1 MSRMTAERGLEAT
14 VAAAVADFGAEVKAK
29 LQGPGDAEDQLRG
42 PTDKLIVRVSEALG
56 LKTVLH
62 GEVRLVDLR
71 ARPDFGAE
79 VADAM
84 VGYIEIKQPGKG
96 ADPESFIGHDAEQ
109 WQKLRLLPNVLYTD
123 GNEWALRRNGQ
134 QIGEIAQFHGRV
146 RSAGSRLAPKD
157 DQFVR
162 VLRQFLL
169 WEPQP
174 PRNIGDLVKAVANL
188 CRLLRSEVRTA
199 LHLEA
204 RGRRTSLFGVLAE
217 EWRHLLFPD
226 ASDDAFADQYAQTVT
241 FALLLARAEGILFD
255 GQDIAVIAKKLYKK
269 HLLMGRALAVLT
281 DDSLGGL
288 GVSIDTMLRVI
299 GVVDWDRL
307 GGGEETYLRLY
318 EDFLAVYDARL
329 RQQTGSYYTP
339 NDLVSFM
346 VRSTD
351 DLLRSRLDLPQGF
364 ASPEVVVVDPAMG
377 TGTFLLHILQQVADT
392 VAADEGAEAV
402 GPWLR
407 DMAKRRLVGF
417 EKQMGPYAVA
427 ELRLY
432 EALRRKHSDAPAK
445 GLRLYVADTLDSPYV
460 KQTKLGIQYQDIA
473 ASRESANKVKRDEPV
488 MVVIGN
494 PPHDKAR
501 KGSGKWIETGEG
513 GPSAKAPLDAFRAPG
528 NGRYEYVL
536 ANLHVYF
543 WRWGTW
549 KVFDHHRDA
558 RCGVVAFISPSAFL
572 TSPGFA
578 GMRAYLR
585 HTADEGWIVD
595 LSPEGHQPDT
605 TTRIFPG
612 VQQPLCIAIFVR
624 HKTAQE
630 GSPARIHYLAVS
642 GQAEDKRAR
651 LRRLTLGD
659 PDWLACSD
667 EWQAPLS
674 PKRDATWTE
683 SPLVSD
689 LLPWSSRGVTPGR
702 TWVYAPDEE
711 TLKERWDQ
719 LLAADPEERRELFGE
734 SSDRRLDTRVGLL
747 PGIPPHRGTLAEE
760 AGPHQQPVPIGYR
773 SFDRQWLI
781 PDNRLM
787 VRPRPDLWRVRSDQQ
802 VYTCEH
808 PQPPTSG
815 PALTFSA
822 YIPDLD
828 YYKGNGG
835 GRIYP
840 LYRDAAASTP
850 NLSPKLLPY
859 LTRRLGQPVTAD
871 EVLAYIASVVAHPS
885 YTRQFHDEL
894 QTPGVRVPLT
904 ADPALWSACL
914 ALGREV
920 LWLHTY
926 GERYVDLS
934 ADRPRGA
941 PRLPEQRSP
950 KVVAEIPDTEDDMPN
965 NISYDPQTSTLHIGK
980 GAIAPVPSPV
990 WNYEVS
996 GTKVILK
1003 WFGYRKRK
1011 PAGKRSSRL
1020 DRINPPWWPRHRTTE
1035 LLNLLKVLARLV
1047 ELETVQ
1053 AKLLDQ
1059 VLASPQITVT
1069 DLVSVGILPVPESMR
1084 RLPKDYGSATLF
1096 DK

>member
-1 MSRMTAERGLEAT
+1 MA
-14 VAAAVADFGAEVKAK
+14 
-29 LQGPGDAEDQLRG
+29 LQ
-42 PTDKLIVRVSEALG
+42 
-56 LKTVLH
+56 
-62 GEVRLVDLR
+62 
-71 ARPDFGAE
+71 
-79 VADAM
+79 
-84 VGYIEIKQPGKG
+84 
-96 ADPESFIGHDAEQ
+96 
-109 WQKLRLLPNVLYTD
+109 
-123 GNEWALRRNGQ
+123 
-134 QIGEIAQFHGRV
+134 
-146 RSAGSRLAPKD
+146 
-157 DQFVR
+157 
-162 VLRQFLL
+162 
-169 WEPQP
+169 
-174 PRNIGDLVKAVANL
+174 
-188 CRLLRSEVRTA
+188 
-199 LHLEA
+199 LEA
-204 RGRRTSLFGVLAE
+204 RGRRTSLFRVLAE

-226 ASDDAFADQYAQTVT
+226 SSDDAFADQYAQTVT

-255 GQDIAVIAKKLYKK
+255 GQDITVIAKNLYKK

-281 DDSLGGL
+281 DESLGGL
-288 GVSIDTMLRVI
+288 GVSTDTLLRVI
-299 GVVDWDRL
+299 GVVDWDKI
-307 GGGEETYLRLY
+307 GGGSEEIYLRLY
-318 EDFLAVYDARL
+318 EDFLAVYDAKL
-329 RQQTGSYYTP
+329 RQRTGSYYTP

-351 DLLRSRLDLPQGF
+351 DLLCSRLDIPQGF

-392 VAADEGAEAV
+392 VAVDEGDEAV

-407 DMAKRRLVGF
+407 DMAKRRLIGF
-417 EKQMGPYAVA
+417 EKQMGPFAVA

-460 KQTKLGIQYQDIA
+460 EQTKLGIQYQDIA

-558 RCGVVAFISPSAFL
+558 RCGVVAFVSPSAFL

-585 HTADEGWIVD
+585 RTADEGWIVD
-595 LSPEGHQPDT
+595 LSPEGHTPDT
-605 TTRIFPG
+605 ATRVFPE
-612 VQQPLCIAIFVR
+612 VRQPLCIAIFAR
-624 HKTAQE
+624 HKDPQE

-642 GQAEDKRAR
+642 GRAEDKRAR
-651 LRRLTLGD
+651 LRQLTLD
-659 PDWLACSD
+659 DQDWSVCLE
-667 EWQAPLS
+667 EWQAPLI
-674 PKRDATWTE
+674 PQRDVAWLG
-683 SPLVSD
+683 SPLVSE

-719 LLAADPEERRELFGE
+719 FLAADPGERREWFGE
-734 SSDRRLDTRVGLL
+734 SCDRTLDSRVGPL
-747 PGIPPHRGTLAEE
+747 PSIAPHQGTLAEE
-760 AGPHQQPVPIGYR
+760 AGPHLRPVPIGYR

-787 VRPRPDLWRVRSDQQ
+787 VRPRPDLWRVRGDQQ

-822 YIPDLD
+822 HIPDLD

-840 LYRDAAASTP
+840 LYRDAEASTP
-850 NLSPKLLPY
+850 NLHPNLLPY
-859 LTRRLGQPVTAD
+859 LTQRLGESVTAED
-871 EVLAYIASVVAHPS
+871 VLAYIACVVAHPT
-885 YTRQFHDEL
+885 YTARFREEL
-894 QTPGVRVPLT
+894 HAPGVRVPLT
-904 ADPALWSACL
+904 ADSTLWSKGVT
-914 ALGREV
+914 LGREV

-926 GERYVDLS
+926 GERYVDAA
-934 ADRPRGA
+934 ADRPPGS
-941 PRLPEQRSP
+941 PKPPEDCRP
-950 KVVAEIPDTEDDMPN
+950 KVVSEIPDTEDDLPN
-965 NISYDPQTSTLHIGK
+965 DILHDPEALTLHIGK
-980 GAIAPVPSPV
+980 GRIAPVPVEV

-1020 DRINPPWWPRHRTTE
+1020 DDINPSWWPHQRTTD
-1035 LLNLLKVLARLV
+1035 LLNLLNVLSSLVALEEEQARL
-1047 ELETVQ
+1047 LEQ
-1053 AKLLDQ
+1053 I
-1059 VLASPQITVT
+1059 LASPQITVV
-1069 DLVSVGILPVPESMR
+1069 DLESAGVLPVPEGLR
-1084 RLPKDYGSATLF
+1084 KLPKTYGEETLF
-1096 DK
+1096 DN

>member
-1 MSRMTAERGLEAT
+1 MPVERGFEAV
-14 VAAAVADFGAEVKAK
+14 VAEAVSVFGAEVKSK
-29 LQGPGDAEDQLRG
+29 LQGPGDPEDQLRS
-42 PTDKLIVRVSEALG
+42 PTDRLIVRISEALG

-62 GEVRLVDLR
+62 GEVRLVDLH
-71 ARPDFGAE
+71 ARPDYGAE

-84 VGYIEIKQPGKG
+84 VGYIEIKRPGKG

-109 WQKLRLLPNVLYTD
+109 WQKLRLLPNVLFTD
-123 GNEWALRRNGQ
+123 GNEWAIRRNGQ
-134 QIGEIAQFHGRV
+134 QIGEIARFNGRV
-146 RSAGSRLAPKD
+146 RNAGSKLAPKD
-157 DQFVR
+157 DEFVR
-162 VLRQFLL
+162 VLKQFLL

-174 PRNIGDLVKAVANL
+174 PRNIGELVKAVANL

-199 LHLEA
+199 LQLEA
-204 RGRRTSLFGVLAE
+204 SGRRTSLFRVLAE

-226 ASDDAFADQYAQTVT
+226 VSDEAFADQYAQTVT
-241 FALLLARAEGILFD
+241 FALLLARAEGITFD

-288 GVSIDTMLRVI
+288 GVSIDTLFRVI
-299 GVVDWDRL
+299 GVVDWDKL
-307 GGGEETYLRLY
+307 GGGSEETYLRLY
-318 EDFLAVYDARL
+318 EDFLAVYDAKL

-351 DLLRSRLDLPQGF
+351 DLLRSRLNLPHGF

-392 VAADEGAEAV
+392 VAAAEGDEAV

-407 DMAKRRLVGF
+407 DMAKRRLIGF

-432 EALRRKHSDAPAK
+432 EALQRKHSDAPAK

-460 KQTKLGIQYQDIA
+460 EQTKLGIQYQDIA

-513 GPSAKAPLDAFRAPG
+513 GPSSKAPLDAFRAAG

-536 ANLHVYF
+536 ASLQIYF

-549 KVFDHHRDA
+549 KVFDHHPNA
-558 RCGVVAFISPSAFL
+558 RCGVVALISPSAFL
-572 TSPGFA
+572 KGQGFA
-578 GMRAYLR
+578 GLRSYLR

-595 LSPEGHQPDT
+595 LSPEGHQPEK

-612 VQQPLCIAIFVR
+612 VRQPLCIAIFAR
-624 HKTAQE
+624 HKAPQE
-630 GSPARIHYLAVS
+630 DLPAKVHYVAVT
-642 GQAEDKRAR
+642 GRAEGKLAR
-651 LRRLTLGD
+651 LRQLTLDD
-659 PDWLACSD
+659 PDWSDCSD

-674 PKRDATWTE
+674 PLRDVAWTQ

-689 LLPWSSRGVTPGR
+689 LFPWSSRGVTPGR

-719 LLAADPEERRELFGE
+719 FRAADIEERRDLFGE
-734 SSDRRLDTRVGLL
+734 SSDRRLDSRVDPL
-747 PGIPPHRGTLAEE
+747 PGVPPHRGTLAEE
-760 AGPHQQPVPIGYR
+760 AGSLLQPVPVGYR
-773 SFDRQWLI
+773 SFDRQWVI

-787 VRPRPDLWRVRSDQQ
+787 VRPRPDLWRVRSQHQ
-802 VYTCEH
+802 VYICGH
-808 PQPPTSG
+808 PQSPTKG

-822 YIPDLD
+822 HIPDLD

-835 GRIYP
+835 GRTFP
-840 LYRDAAASTP
+840 LYRDAASTP
-850 NLSPKLLPY
+850 NLSPQLLPY
-859 LTRRLGQPVTAD
+859 LAQQLGQNVTAQD
-871 EVLAYIASVVAHPS
+871 VLAYIAGVVAHS
-885 YTRQFHDEL
+885 AYTNRFQDEL
-894 QTPGVRVPLT
+894 RTPGVRVPLT
-904 ADPALWSACL
+904 ADSALWSESV

-920 LWLHTY
+920 LWLHTNS
-926 GERYVDLS
+926 ERY
-934 ADRPRGA
+934 ADPNAHRPQGS
-941 PRLPEQRSP
+941 PRLPEDQSP

-965 NISYDPQTSTLHIGK
+965 DISYHPQTSTLHVGK
-980 GAIAPVPSPV
+980 GCIAPVPARV
-990 WNYEVS
+990 WDYEVS
-996 GTKVILK
+996 GTRVVVK
-1003 WFGYRKRK
+1003 WFGYRKRN

-1020 DRINPPWWPRHRTTE
+1020 DRDVNPSCWTPGKTTE
-1035 LLNLLKVLARLV
+1035 LLNLLRILRQII
-1047 ELETVQ
+1047 ELEIEQ
-1053 AKLLDQ
+1053 AKLLEQ
-1059 VLASPQITVT
+1059 ILSSPQITVT
-1069 DLVSVGILPVPESMR
+1069 DLESASVLPIPEGLR
-1084 RLPKDYGSATLF
+1084 NLPRSSGSATLF
-1096 DK
+1096 D